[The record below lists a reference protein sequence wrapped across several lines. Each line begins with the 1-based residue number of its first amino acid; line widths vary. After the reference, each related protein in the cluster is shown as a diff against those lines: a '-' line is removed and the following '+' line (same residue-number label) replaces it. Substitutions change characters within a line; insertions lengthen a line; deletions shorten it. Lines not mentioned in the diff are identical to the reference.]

1 MRISEVIQI
10 SPSNEICEDLQI
22 NEDAICSLARL
33 IGDTDK
39 ARARTR
45 KLASLMKNI
54 EMEGPEGEVE
64 VFKAVADSSRLR
76 ILKLLKEGEL
86 CVCEIMTA
94 LKKPQSSTSH
104 HLSILKESGL
114 VKERRDG
121 KWSYYRLADGAVIEM
136 IKQASVLKKTD

>member
-1 MRISEVIQI
+1 MTTIST
-10 SPSNEICEDLQI
+10 SNKICEDLQI
-22 NEDAICSLARL
+22 DEDAICSLARL
-33 IGDTDK
+33 IGDADK

-54 EMEGPEGEVE
+54 EIEGPEREVD
-64 VFKAVADSSRLR
+64 VFKAVADPSRLR

-104 HLSILKESGL
+104 HLSILKEAGL

-136 IKQASVLKKTD
+136 LKQASVLKKTD

>member
-1 MRISEVIQI
+1 MSDETGGDAIIDE
-10 SPSNEICEDLQI
+10 N
-22 NEDAICSLARL
+22 AICSLARL
-33 IGDTDK
+33 IGDVDK

-45 KLASLMKNI
+45 KLSSLMKII
-54 EMEGPEGEVE
+54 EMEGPQGEVE
-64 VFKAVADSSRLR
+64 IFKAVADPCRLR

-104 HLSILKESGL
+104 HLSILREAGL

-121 KWSYYRLADGAVIEM
+121 KWSYYRLADGAVVEM
-136 IKQASVLKKTD
+136 VKQARALKKKQ

>member
-1 MRISEVIQI
+1 MPITLT
-10 SPSNEICEDLQI
+10 NEIFEDFEI
-22 NEDAICSLARL
+22 SEDAICSLARL
-33 IGDTDK
+33 IGDVDK

-45 KLASLMKNI
+45 KLVSLMNVI
-54 EMEGPEGEVE
+54 DTEGPEGEFE
-64 VFKAVADSSRLR
+64 VFKAAADPCRLR

-104 HLSILKESGL
+104 HLSILREAGL

-121 KWSYYRLADGAVIEM
+121 KWSYYRLADGAVNEM
-136 IKQASVLKKTD
+136 VKQARALKKKQ

>member
-1 MRISEVIQI
+1 MPIL
-10 SPSNEICEDLQI
+10 PNDEICRDS
-22 NEDAICSLARL
+22 NSKAHEDAICSLARL
-33 IGDTDK
+33 IGDEDK

-45 KLASLMKNI
+45 KLASLMEAI
-54 EMEGPEGEVE
+54 DIDGPEGEVE
-64 VFKAVADSSRLR
+64 IFKAVSDPCRLR

-104 HLSILKESGL
+104 HLSILREAGL

-121 KWSYYRLADGAVIEM
+121 KWSYYRLADGAVMEM
-136 IKQASVLKKTD
+136 LKQAGALKK

>member
-1 MRISEVIQI
+1 MPITLT
-10 SPSNEICEDLQI
+10 NEIFEDFEI
-22 NEDAICSLARL
+22 SEDAICSLARL
-33 IGDTDK
+33 IGDVDK

-45 KLASLMKNI
+45 KLVSLMNVI
-54 EMEGPEGEVE
+54 DTEGPEGEVE
-64 VFKAVADSSRLR
+64 VFKAAADPCRLR

-104 HLSILKESGL
+104 HLSILREAGL

-121 KWSYYRLADGAVIEM
+121 KWSYYRLADGAVNEM
-136 IKQASVLKKTD
+136 VKQARALKKKQ